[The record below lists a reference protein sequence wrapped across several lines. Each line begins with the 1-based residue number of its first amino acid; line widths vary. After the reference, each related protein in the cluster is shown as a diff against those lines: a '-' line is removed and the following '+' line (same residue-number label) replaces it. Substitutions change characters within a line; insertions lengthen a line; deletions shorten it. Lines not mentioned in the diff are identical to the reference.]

1 LVKGLNDRNFV
12 FPHCGDILQLE
23 ESAAAGCTMCAQFLQ
38 SQSSD
43 EVLRAKDEMKQ
54 HWSASFDLSLSSV
67 AQGHNLDTFRK
78 RIPEELLSQTLK
90 DAIVIAREL
99 GLLYIWINSLCILQ
113 DDTDD
118 WLLEAATMSSVYGG
132 SSLNIAASGAPDGN
146 FGCFLRPEYTLQC
159 QIQVESG
166 CRAVRYRCVPGGMYY
181 YSLADMPLTK
191 RGWTLQERL
200 LPSRTLH
207 FTSTQVFWECYQ
219 QVACETFPEQE
230 FLFPEAASIEI
241 DVVLDS

>member
-1 LVKGLNDRNFV
+1 M
-12 FPHCGDILQLE
+12 P
-23 ESAAAGCTMCAQFLQ
+23 
-38 SQSSD
+38 
-43 EVLRAKDEMKQ
+43 
-54 HWSASFDLSLSSV
+54 
-67 AQGHNLDTFRK
+67 
-78 RIPEELLSQTLK
+78 QTLK

-99 GLLYIWINSLCILQ
+99 GLLYIWIGSLCVLQ

-219 QVACETFPEQE
+219 QVACETFPEQ
-230 FLFPEAASIEI
+230 FPLSLAYANSYFRKQP
-241 DVVLDS
+241 VSRSM